1 MKLED
6 YEHWDI
12 SIGPLV
18 IKLSRMGNTSQIVL
32 QSMGGGCIFDGE
44 GNQFTFHPRGN
55 IRLEYRLCMEDGN
68 LLYAQYAVDREALL
82 TFWDALGVPRVISN
96 RIEWAESSAEPID
109 KRQKSHYNF
118 AELNSR
124 GAGQRPAEKY
134 PYTWSG

>member
-44 GNQFTFHPRGN
+44 GNLPASFRWRPRCIAKHGIPTFEIWEG
-55 IRLEYRLCMEDGN
+55 E
-68 LLYAQYAVDREALL
+68 
-82 TFWDALGVPRVISN
+82 
-96 RIEWAESSAEPID
+96 
-109 KRQKSHYNF
+109 NF
-118 AELNSR
+118 
-124 GAGQRPAEKY
+124 Q
-134 PYTWSG
+134 